1 MSNSRHQHTNAI
13 HHKIKT
19 WGGAIHKQGFTY
31 PLYSTPI
38 KKSPRIRRGFKRGCT
53 NISNKEPWAKRRRK
67 DHGKESI
74 HKKIKTI
81 YNPAIREHH
90 TQPKGI
96 SIFLSHLVTASAA
109 DYTPDVLS
117 DNTPFTPLDPLTPAQ
132 TLSAQ
137 HKTSKWLESFAE
149 EDEEILSEAQQQKV
163 ANTFNA
169 LTQNDPRAKER
180 LLNLDLPEEIKS
192 AVGMVTAYQW
202 KFVEQAE
209 ELRSMAVSHIVKEVH
224 HPDARIRL
232 KALEMLGK
240 VTEVAL
246 FTDRIAVKNEDVT
259 DEELDARIK
268 EKLGKYMG
276 VVDVVD
282 VEEIEVSVKST
293 KDLAQEKQNLT
304 KENE

>member
-1 MSNSRHQHTNAI
+1 M
-13 HHKIKT
+13 
-19 WGGAIHKQGFTY
+19 
-31 PLYSTPI
+31 
-38 KKSPRIRRGFKRGCT
+38 
-53 NISNKEPWAKRRRK
+53 
-67 DHGKESI
+67 
-74 HKKIKTI
+74 
-81 YNPAIREHH
+81 
-90 TQPKGI
+90 
-96 SIFLSHLVTASAA
+96 FLEHLVTASAA
-109 DYTPDVLS
+109 DFVPDVLS
-117 DNTPFTPLDPLTPAQ
+117 ETTPFDPLENKNATE
-132 TLSAQ
+132 TFSAQ
-137 HKTSKWLESFAE
+137 IKTSQWLSQFDE
-149 EDEEILSEAQQQKV
+149 EDEEILTEAQQQKV

-180 LLNLDLPEEIKS
+180 LMQLDLPEEIKS

-246 FTDRIAVKNEDVT
+246 FTDRVSVKSEEVS

-282 VEEIEVSVKST
+282 VEEIDVEIKNT
-293 KDLAQEKQNLT
+293 KDLAQERNNIT
-304 KENE
+304 KEDE

>member
-1 MSNSRHQHTNAI
+1 M
-13 HHKIKT
+13 
-19 WGGAIHKQGFTY
+19 
-31 PLYSTPI
+31 
-38 KKSPRIRRGFKRGCT
+38 
-53 NISNKEPWAKRRRK
+53 
-67 DHGKESI
+67 
-74 HKKIKTI
+74 
-81 YNPAIREHH
+81 
-90 TQPKGI
+90 
-96 SIFLSHLVTASAA
+96 FLEHLVTASAA
-109 DYTPDVLS
+109 DYTPETLPGD
-117 DNTPFTPLDPLTPAQ
+117 TPFDPLDSQNVTQ
-132 TLSAQ
+132 TFSAQ
-137 HKTSKWLESFAE
+137 IKTSQWLESFAD

-180 LLNLDLPEEIKS
+180 LMQLDLPEEIKS

-209 ELRSMAVSHIVKEVH
+209 ELRSMAVSHIVKEIQ

-246 FTDRIAVKNEDVT
+246 FTDRVAIKNEDVT

-268 EKLGKYMG
+268 EKLGRYMG

-282 VEEIEVSVKST
+282 VEEIDVQIKST
-293 KDLAQEKQNLT
+293 KDLAQERNNITKDTSEKQD
-304 KENE
+304 ES